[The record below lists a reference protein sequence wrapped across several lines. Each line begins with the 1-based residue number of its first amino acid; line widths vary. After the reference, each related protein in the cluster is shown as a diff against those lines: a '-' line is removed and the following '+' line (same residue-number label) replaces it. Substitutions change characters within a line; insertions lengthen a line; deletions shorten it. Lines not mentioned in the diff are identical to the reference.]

1 MNLCTH
7 PCTKQGPPLPGNRA
21 QHGLGQHFFSIDC
34 FLNGRMFSTLEAS
47 TPSRLLLQL
56 LWQGLSAPAV
66 VAPAPVSQPVP
77 AISRPAP
84 ELQAPFMPSV
94 LTSWSVQPRRSCTC
108 TLILSDPDS
117 GICPCIYNFI
127 IIVPCSCTDVYAPV
141 IHFIIYINFMI
152 IRVQSNIIHLH
163 ITYVQHN
170 WNPMSLIYI
179 HIYVHEHKYIFE
191 IKQPFSGT
199 LNFFLLF

>member
-1 MNLCTH
+1 
-7 PCTKQGPPLPGNRA
+7 
-21 QHGLGQHFFSIDC
+21 
-34 FLNGRMFSTLEAS
+34 MFSTLEAS

-141 IHFIIYINFMI
+141 IHTSEDVVYNRPGQLLRPWRNKPWKSVLGSLAISPEWPQTAHVHNYMI
-152 IRVQSNIIHLH
+152 
-163 ITYVQHN
+163 
-170 WNPMSLIYI
+170 
-179 HIYVHEHKYIFE
+179 
-191 IKQPFSGT
+191 G
-199 LNFFLLF
+199 LNFRNLEYFI